1 MILSLKDKE
10 RTSPNS
16 LDLTKRLDWLHS
28 GAPVG
33 ARTQNA
39 AVGGRDF
46 IQLDYKRIDEIITFS
61 DDIDNPF

>member
-1 MILSLKDKE
+1 MLIKHSILNLIG
-10 RTSPNS
+10 TVNFTVPI
-16 LDLTKRLDWLHS
+16 S

-46 IQLDYKRIDEIITFS
+46 IQLDYKRIDEIIAFFVAFS
-61 DDIDNPF
+61 NMI